1 MIFFLSPRSSF
12 FRLSIIIIII
22 SQNHHLDLHT
32 HTDGAVHVQSDSTRT
47 VSRLQIHQRYFLS
60 LNAGLFILER
70 RYSVV
75 CFRTPPNWPTYRII
89 LNPAGSLSS
98 CMRW

>member
-1 MIFFLSPRSSF
+1 MWPVMIFFLSPRSSF

-60 LNAGLFILER
+60 LNAGLFIYFGKTLFGCLF
-70 RYSVV
+70 SN
-75 CFRTPPNWPTYRII
+75 T
-89 LNPAGSLSS
+89 S
-98 CMRW
+98 